1 VARAGTLTRA
11 TGDITTTSVDESLAF
26 MRNAEC
32 VSWLLLDPDEFAGIS
47 DRLGYERLSVDDAW
61 HSVSTERDAHQ
72 RAQVIRF
79 SDHTYFA
86 LYQSSLRPDGTLSLD
101 PVSVFVSHQSLVVV
115 ASPAQLEADQLQ
127 ARWKS
132 NADVLTLGSLALLHA
147 VLDSVVDSHLGT
159 VDQLADAV
167 DEMEDTLFD
176 TPTAEDDPRTIQMKS
191 YATRKALVQLR
202 RVAQPMRELIT
213 STMRHDDGDHPRV
226 DPALLPYYQDL
237 YDHVL
242 RVNDTIEGL
251 RDLITTIYE
260 TRLAL
265 FDHTLNTVTRQLAA
279 WAAIIAVPTAVTGFY
294 GQNVPYPGYLHAGGF
309 ITSTVVWL
317 GGAVILYV
325 LFRRKHWL

>member
-1 VARAGTLTRA
+1 MYPSSLTSD
-11 TGDITTTSVDESLAF
+11 GS
-26 MRNAEC
+26 
-32 VSWLLLDPDEFAGIS
+32 LLLDPI
-47 DRLGYERLSVDDAW
+47 
-61 HSVSTERDAHQ
+61 
-72 RAQVIRF
+72 
-79 SDHTYFA
+79 
-86 LYQSSLRPDGTLSLD
+86 
-101 PVSVFVSHQSLVVV
+101 SVFVSRHSLVVV
-115 ASPAQLEADQLQ
+115 AESGQIDAAELED
-127 ARWKS
+127 RWAT
-132 NADVLTLGSLALLHA
+132 NTDVLTVGSLALLHG
-147 VLDSVVDSHLGT
+147 VLDSVVDSHLET

-167 DEMEDTLFD
+167 DQMEDTLFD
-176 TPTAEDDPRTIQMKS
+176 TPTAEDDPRTVQMRS
-191 YATRKALVQLR
+191 YTTRKSLVQLR
-202 RVAQPMRELIT
+202 RVTQPMRELIT

-317 GGAVILYV
+317 GGAVLLYV